1 MKMQILKQVLQKHSA
16 SNNYLLNIIIFFSF
30 SKKHQLISPNTSVSY
45 SLNMYIFYMYIL
57 NTNSLVTARE
67 ELIILNKSEKDMRK
81 QDKVFT
87 HHIPTTHTSDHK
99 TPSSK

>member
-1 MKMQILKQVLQKHSA
+1 
-16 SNNYLLNIIIFFSF
+16 
-30 SKKHQLISPNTSVSY
+30 
-45 SLNMYIFYMYIL
+45 MYIFYMYIL

-87 HHIPTTHTSDHK
+87 HHIPATHTSDH
-99 TPSSK
+99 